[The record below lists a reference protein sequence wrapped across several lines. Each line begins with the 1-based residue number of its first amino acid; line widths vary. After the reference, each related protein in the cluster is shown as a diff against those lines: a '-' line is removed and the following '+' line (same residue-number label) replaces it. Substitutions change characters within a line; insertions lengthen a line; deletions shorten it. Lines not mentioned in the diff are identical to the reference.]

1 MPHGYSLRHDMLENC
16 RRICVIGAGTMGSG
30 IAAHFA
36 NLGFEVTV
44 LEVTREMAEEKLAQ
58 AAAARPP
65 HFYLPATAKSI
76 TVGSIGDDLE
86 AIENADWICEAI
98 VEKIEL
104 KQNLFAQ
111 IEPYIRE
118 DALIST
124 NTSGLEISRLLEG
137 RTPEFRR
144 KFIGTHFF
152 NPPRYLKLLELIP
165 TDETDPQV
173 IEDAT
178 QFFETQGAR
187 RVVLAKDTP
196 GFIAN
201 RYGMWCMFHAIHTAE
216 RLHLDIEAVDA
227 ITGPFLGRPK
237 SGSFRLNDLVGLD
250 IMADIA
256 QNLIARCPDDPYVK
270 QLQHPPS
277 LQFLIE
283 KGWIGNKVG
292 QGYYRKEGN
301 QFVALDMVTR
311 SYREVRTPE
320 LPALITLGSLPLTER
335 IQQGLQDR
343 SEVGEFLRLY
353 LTPMLQYAAWL
364 QPRIAHNVRDFDR
377 VMKWGFGWEVGPFE
391 LADMIGDSIEGYAGP
406 FYQADQALSA
416 NGTFQALKPEP
427 EFRTIHDF
435 EKISTHEGFE
445 VRDLGDDV
453 HAIVLTTKMG
463 TIGPPL
469 VSSLLSYLDSGASQ
483 RFVLTSA
490 NRSFS
495 AGFDLRYFVSAIEA
509 GEFDQI
515 EQDIANFQ
523 LLNTTIGQIPS
534 VAAVFGHCLGGGF
547 ELAAG
552 CTRIAALAET
562 QIGLPEVRVGL
573 VPGGAGIGVMR
584 LRSQSGG
591 AKAVVNAARL
601 IGTGQLSANADEARG
616 LGFLRPED
624 VTIYHPDRLLT
635 EAKQL
640 ALDAGTA
647 ERPAWIEL
655 VGPLRGMIDRMQDEL
670 KAGDVNFTEYDEQIN
685 DKVKHVI
692 TTATSFEQAVE
703 LERKAFLDLC
713 REGRSLARMRHMIEH
728 GKPLRN

>member
-1 MPHGYSLRHDMLENC
+1 
-16 RRICVIGAGTMGSG
+16 MGSG

-58 AAAARPP
+58 AATARPP
-65 HFYLPATAKSI
+65 HFYLPSTAKSI
-76 TVGSIGDDLE
+76 RVGAIADDLD
-86 AIENADWICEAI
+86 AVENADWICEAI
-98 VEKIEL
+98 VEKLDL

-111 IEPYIRE
+111 IEPYIRTE
-118 DALIST
+118 ALIST

-137 RTPEFRR
+137 RTTEFRR

-173 IEDAT
+173 VEDAT
-178 QFFETQGAR
+178 RFFENEGAR
-187 RVVLAKDTP
+187 RVVQAKDTP

-201 RYGMWCMFHAIHTAE
+201 RYGMWCMFHAIHTTE
-216 RLHLDIEAVDA
+216 RLHLDIEAADA
-227 ITGPFLGRPK
+227 ITGQFLGRPK

-256 QNLIARCPDDPYVK
+256 QNLVARCPDDPYIK
-270 QLQHPPS
+270 QLQHPAS
-277 LQFLIE
+277 LQFLID

-311 SYREVRTPE
+311 SYREVRQPE
-320 LPALITLGSLPLTER
+320 LPALLELGSLPLGER
-335 IQQGLQDR
+335 MRQGLQDR

-353 LTPMLQYAAWL
+353 LIPALQYAAYL
-364 QPRIAHNVRDFDR
+364 QPRVAHNVQDFDR

-391 LADMIGDSIEGYAGP
+391 LADMIGDAVDGLNGP
-406 FYQADQALSA
+406 FYQGATVLSSD
-416 NGTFQALKPEP
+416 GTYQQTKPEP
-427 EFRTIHDF
+427 EFATIDDF

-469 VSSLLSYLDSGASQ
+469 VSGLLSYLDSGATQ

-495 AGFDLRYFVSAIEA
+495 AGFDLRYFVTAIEA

-515 EQDIANFQ
+515 EQEIANFQ

-562 QIGLPEVRVGL
+562 QIGLPESRVGL
-573 VPGGAGIGVMR
+573 IPGGAGIGVMR
-584 LRSQSGG
+584 LRTQSGG
-591 AKAVVNAARL
+591 AKSVVNAAVL
-601 IGTGQLSANADEARG
+601 IGTGQLSANADEARV

-635 EAKQL
+635 DAKQL
-640 ALDAGTA
+640 ALEAGSAT
-647 ERPAWIEL
+647 RPAWEEL
-655 VGPLRGMIDRMQDEL
+655 PGPLRGMIDRAQDEL
-670 KAGDVNFTEYDEQIN
+670 KARDLGFTEYDEQIN
-685 DKVKHVI
+685 DKVKHVL
-692 TTATSFEQAVE
+692 TTATSFESAVE
-703 LERKAFLDLC
+703 LERKAFVDLC
-713 REGRSLARMRHMIEH
+713 REGRSLARMKHMIEH